1 MAAEDKKE
9 YLVRIRSTE
18 AEKLGREAKRL
29 GIPRPEYIRRAVTGT
44 GLPPPGTE
52 QSIQS
57 LLKINADLLRL
68 GNLLRRALK
77 EGVCPEL
84 EGMAGEIAET
94 RTLLHVKIRHLKQY
108 HDPARHQEWIT
119 LWL

>member
-29 GIPRPEYIRRAVTGT
+29 GISRSEYIRRAVTGT
-44 GLPPPGTE
+44 GLPPPGTV
-52 QSIQS
+52 QSIQG

-68 GNLLRRALK
+68 GNLLRRAQGGCL
-77 EGVCPEL
+77 EP

-94 RTLLHVKIRHLKQY
+94 RTLLHAKIRHLKQY
-108 HDPARHQEWIT
+108 HDPTIHQEWIT

>member
-1 MAAEDKKE
+1 MTAEDRE

-29 GIPRPEYIRRAVTGT
+29 GISRPEYIRRAVTGT
-44 GLPPPGTE
+44 GLPPPGTA
-52 QSIQS
+52 QSIQI
-57 LLKINADLLRL
+57 LLKINADLVRL
-68 GNLLRRALK
+68 GNLLRRALNQ
-77 EGVCPEL
+77 GVCPEL

-94 RTLLHVKIRHLKQY
+94 RTLLHAKIRHLKPY
-108 HDPARHQEWIT
+108 NDPARHQEWIT

>member
-9 YLVRIRSTE
+9 YLVRMLSTE

-29 GIPRPEYIRRAVTGT
+29 GISRPEYIRRAITGT
-44 GLPPPGTE
+44 GLPPPGIAE
-52 QSIQS
+52 AVQI

-68 GNLLRRALK
+68 GNLLRRALN
-77 EGVCPEL
+77 EGGCLQL

-94 RTLLHVKIRHLKQY
+94 RTLLHAKIRHLKQCN
-108 HDPARHQEWIT
+108 DPARHQEWIT

>member
-29 GIPRPEYIRRAVTGT
+29 GISRPEYIRRAVTGT
-44 GLPPPGTE
+44 GLPPPGTK
-52 QSIQS
+52 QSIQI

-68 GNLLRRALK
+68 GNLLRRALN
-77 EGVCPEL
+77 EGGCLQL
-84 EGMAGEIAET
+84 EGMADEIAET
-94 RTLLHVKIRHLKQY
+94 RTLLQSKIRHLKQCN
-108 HDPARHQEWIT
+108 DPAIHQEWIT

>member
-9 YLVRIRSTE
+9 HLVRMLSTE

-29 GIPRPEYIRRAVTGT
+29 GISRPEYIRRAVTGT
-44 GLPPPGTE
+44 GLPPPGTAE
-52 QSIQS
+52 AVQI
-57 LLKINADLLRL
+57 LLKINTDLLRL
-68 GNLLRRALK
+68 GNLLRRALN

-84 EGMAGEIAET
+84 AGMAGEITET
-94 RTLLHVKIRHLKQY
+94 RMLLHAKIRHLKQCN
-108 HDPARHQEWIT
+108 DPARHQQWIT